1 MIRDLTA
8 RECQLVDALHDHTI
22 PTDRIHGR
30 ILAGLLGLG
39 YVEITWAGRARLTPA
54 GRALFDIEVGA

>member
-8 RECQLVDALHDHTI
+8 RECQLLDALHDRTI
-22 PTDRIHGR
+22 PTDHIHGR
-30 ILAGLLGLG
+30 ILAGLLSLG
-39 YVEITWAGRARLTPA
+39 YVEVTWAGRARLTHD